1 MKKERRVLL
10 KKFSAVVKDLLD
22 NYDQYTD
29 EEKEQVKSVFQK
41 AVELNTV
48 LDKYD
53 VVEKL
58 YWKEF
63 VDAYGKYL
71 ESIKY

>member
-53 VVEKL
+53 VTEKL

-63 VDAYGKYL
+63 IDAYGKYF

>member
-29 EEKEQVKSVFQK
+29 EEKAQVKEVFQK

-63 VDAYGKYL
+63 VDAYGKYF

>member
-29 EEKEQVKSVFQK
+29 EEKEQVKSVFQR

-53 VVEKL
+53 VTEKL

-63 VDAYGKYL
+63 IDAYGKYF